1 MHFWNRFRLPLT
13 GILAASFCLTACGG
27 DSSSSVDDPVYVSS
41 AGGDVSSGAVALS
54 SAASQPGSSPSATSS
69 AAASVVK
76 SSSSAATETV
86 SGNEALN
93 AAQKVV
99 AGSCGPTAST
109 VDKGELVTWKF
120 YRSTGDVFDQILA
133 PFVWTFEGTSNT
145 NVQGNGLDVVNVRYA
160 DAGSFAAY
168 LNVDGNDV
176 ACDPVQV
183 QGIPIVVNSC
193 VANVATAKAGETI
206 TWTADATSESAI
218 TGYEWSASYEGAT
231 VTGNGATAT
240 MVAASSMHKQ
250 KVSVTVA
257 VSNADNS
264 KQTYACEGVDVIDP
278 NFVDLV
284 LPLGSINAEDYG
296 YGSSGLVSVADS
308 LVIPSQTATTVQIPT
323 GAPSNCTVGC
333 KPVNS
338 ADYNS
343 VTEGGGIQF
352 GDSSPSNFAYFSPA
366 GCASGVKYI
375 VTTPVAFICV
385 VNSQ

>member
-69 AAASVVK
+69 AAASVAK

-284 LPLGSINAEDYG
+284 LPLGSINGDAYG
-296 YGSSGLVSVADS
+296 ETVLPSLPDS
-308 LVIPSQTATTVQIPT
+308 LFILAQTPTTVQIPT

-333 KPVNS
+333 KPRVG
-338 ADYNS
+338 ADYMD
-343 VTEGGGIQF
+343 TKLYW
-352 GDSSPSNFAYFSPA
+352 DSDEEVSSFAYFSPA
-366 GCASGVKYI
+366 GCAAGKKYT
-375 VTTPVAFICV
+375 VTASVTVICV